1 MYLLFFFTPKK
12 RQYLSCYL
20 EPVSHDLS
28 GVRHLKTLV
37 APLRLDQDL
46 GTFSSTPPG
55 RGRGFSLDSL
65 NVQISVF
72 PMTPAPHHITPS
84 SWTLATSSVDLR
96 PASVQILSGYSE
108 CLPSL
113 QFLQFILPL
122 RVQEA
127 SLLKHYLNA
136 VGGYIGEFSLSRHQ
150 LPTSQILLYPTS
162 AFPKLHEASLCT
174 LGQLPP

>member
-1 MYLLFFFTPKK
+1 M
-12 RQYLSCYL
+12 
-20 EPVSHDLS
+20 SHDLS

-55 RGRGFSLDSL
+55 RGRGFALDSF

-72 PMTPAPHHITPS
+72 PMTPAPHHVTPS

-96 PASVQILSGYSE
+96 PASVQILSGYSK

-113 QFLQFILPL
+113 QFLQFIFPL
-122 RVQEA
+122 RV
-127 SLLKHYLNA
+127 
-136 VGGYIGEFSLSRHQ
+136 
-150 LPTSQILLYPTS
+150 
-162 AFPKLHEASLCT
+162 
-174 LGQLPP
+174 